1 MNEQTHN
8 GPTCFVKYLDVTR
21 LVSYFVDSRPTTQL
35 TENTTKV
42 CAPRTNDKKVDQFAL
57 MTIYDCLTGRA
68 DEWLF
73 AGAAATAA
81 PPTMLCCVVAVV
93 LCLFVVGPDS
103 RTGFVHLVG
112 MGSRRA
118 SNKPSPLS
126 VLFIVSLLLCSLLSR
141 KSALSLSS
149 STQSPNVLYFVRL
162 FCFGLVHPSSLV
174 ASAGILATKPH
185 ERIQSICSTQT
196 QQPTI

>member
-1 MNEQTHN
+1 MT
-8 GPTCFVKYLDVTR
+8 VWLDVR
-21 LVSYFVDSRPTTQL
+21 MNGCLL
-35 TENTTKV
+35 
-42 CAPRTNDKKVDQFAL
+42 AL
-57 MTIYDCLTGRA
+57 L
-68 DEWLF
+68 LP
-73 AGAAATAA
+73 

-126 VLFIVSLLLCSLLSR
+126 ALFIVSLLLCSLLSR
-141 KSALSLSS
+141 KSALSS

-185 ERIQSICSTQT
+185 ERIQSICSIQT
-196 QQPTI
+196 QQPTIWERVFRRNEHRWASSWTDGEKRAEQNKRSCGNTTFNNLL